1 LRPPRPFAQFGQ
13 ETHSWPIILLF
24 TAAIVPSL
32 CLVWL
37 MNNAIANER
46 LAARERLAQAYRA
59 QLTLAQEAFEK
70 QSTEAVRQI
79 AALTTGPPREA
90 FARCVQSG
98 LLDSIVFFDP
108 TGRVAYPDAP
118 KKFPVPARERA
129 EQWSEANE
137 LEFLRKDFVRA
148 AERYEAL
155 ANSTNSYLAARALQ
169 AQVRCFLRASQKDAA
184 LAVIIKKLRC
194 PNYADALDPDG
205 RFIVPNAELLAL
217 ELIADPGS
225 PIFLDIQ
232 QNLRARL
239 TDYANFGLAAPQ
251 RRFLMNA
258 LRELAPGI
266 VLPNER
272 AEDLAAAFAPI
283 ATTPLATNG
292 ISPSGLSDVWQLTIS
307 NQAVALFTT
316 ERLAASIHQSD
327 AKLAL
332 LPPGHA
338 DENAL
343 ITIAAGAHFPGWHV
357 SLSLPDANPIEGTT
371 TQRMTLYLWT
381 GMFALAVMVLLAF
394 LAVRLARRQIALARL
409 KTDLTTLVSHELKTP
424 LASMRVFVDT
434 LLQGDTPHATRT
446 QEYLQLIA
454 AENQRLTR
462 LVEHFLCFS
471 RLERKRWHFAPLPP
485 GEIAERAARAVRPR
499 FLGSNCHFAIELDP
513 DLPLIQAD
521 DEALSTALINIL
533 DNAYKFSGDQKQI
546 VLRAQGQN
554 GHVIFAVEDNG
565 IGIAPKDLKKI
576 FRPFHQVD
584 QRLSRSGTGVGLGLS
599 IVQQIVSAH
608 RGRTTVQ
615 SRLGAGSCFNIII
628 PAFRENGR
636 N

>member
-1 LRPPRPFAQFGQ
+1 L
-13 ETHSWPIILLF
+13 PIILLF
-24 TAAIVPSL
+24 AAAIVPSL

-46 LAARERLAQAYRA
+46 LAAREKLAQAYRV
-59 QLTLAQEAFEK
+59 QLTLAQEALEK
-70 QSTEAVRQI
+70 QSTETILQI
-79 AALTTGPPREA
+79 AALADGPAREA

-98 LLDSIVFFDP
+98 LLDSIVLFDASGQV
-108 TGRVAYPDAP
+108 TYPDAP
-118 KKFPVPARERA
+118 KKFPVALGETGT
-129 EQWSEANE
+129 QWPEANE
-137 LEFLRKDFVRA
+137 LEFLSKDFVRA
-148 AERYEAL
+148 AKRYEAL
-155 ANSTNSYLAARALQ
+155 ANSSNSHLAARALQ
-169 AQVRCFLRASQKDAA
+169 AQVRCFLRAGQKDAA
-184 LAVIIKKLRC
+184 LAVILKKLRA

-225 PIFLDIQ
+225 PVFQDIK

-239 TDYANFGLAAPQ
+239 TDYANSGLAAPQ
-251 RRFLMNA
+251 RRFLMSA
-258 LRELAPGI
+258 LREWVPDIL
-266 VLPNER
+266 LPNER
-272 AEDLAAAFAPI
+272 AEDLAAAFARI

-292 ISPSGLSDVWQLTIS
+292 ISPSGVSDVWQLTIS

-327 AKLAL
+327 ARLTL
-332 LPPGHA
+332 LPPGRA

-343 ITIAAGAHFPGWHV
+343 VTVAAGTRFPGWHLA
-357 SLSLPDANPIEGTT
+357 LSLPEARPLEGTT

-381 GMFALAVMVLLAF
+381 GMFALVVMALLAF
-394 LAVRLARRQIALARL
+394 LAMRLARREITLARL
-409 KTDLTTLVSHELKTP
+409 QSDLATLVSHELKTP

-434 LLQGDTPHATRT
+434 LLEDDTPQATRT

-454 AENQRLTR
+454 AENQRLTG

-471 RLERKRWHFAPLPP
+471 KLERKRWYFAPLPAR
-485 GEIAERAARAVRPR
+485 EIAERAARAVGPR
-499 FLGSNCHFAIELDP
+499 FLRPNCHFAIELDP

-521 DEALSTALINIL
+521 DEALSMALVNIL
-533 DNAYKFSGDQKQI
+533 DNADKFSGDEKQI
-546 VLRAQGQN
+546 VLRAHAQN
-554 GHVIFAVEDNG
+554 GDVIFAVEDNG
-565 IGIAPKDLKKI
+565 IGIAPKDVKKI

-584 QRLSRSGTGVGLGLS
+584 QRLARSGTGVGLGLS

-608 RGRTTVQ
+608 GGRTTVQ
-615 SRLGAGSCFNIII
+615 SRLGAGSRFNIII
-628 PAFRENGR
+628 PAFRESRR